1 MNTRQKLATC
11 IAVGGM
17 ALTGMLANNADG
29 AFTIGDA
36 LKKVQSAHSAHAPQ
50 PRTSGTAAVA
60 TTGTAA
66 TTGVS
71 LAEMTS
77 TGTDNFVVS
86 GTTYM
91 WNSGTSIA
99 DMTARYA
106 QDTPQ
111 AFAKRVSDACGDS
124 PSVRA
129 AYLKQV
135 VDTYNRAVRAIKIKA
150 ARTSDLDAHNYAMK
164 VLENN
169 EIGKRDM
176 QTLLDHNTFDYQPR
190 PFPQAVT
197 TGTAVEK

>member
-11 IAVGGM
+11 IAAGGL

-36 LKKVQSAHSAHAPQ
+36 LKKAQSAHSAHAPQ

-91 WNSGTSIA
+91 WNSGTSDA
-99 DMTARYA
+99 DIDARRA

-124 PSVRA
+124 PADRA
-129 AYLKQV
+129 KYLKYI
-135 VDTYNRAVRAIKIKA
+135 VDSYNRYIETGKIQNPRATAVQ
-150 ARTSDLDAHNYAMK
+150 AHNNAMIA
-164 VLENN
+164 LEANK
-169 EIGKRDM
+169 IGKHEM
-176 QTLLDHNTFDYQPR
+176 QTLLDHNVFNNEPR

>member
-1 MNTRQKLATC
+1 MLTRQKLTTC
-11 IAVGGM
+11 IVAGGL

-36 LKKVQSAHSAHAPQ
+36 IKKVQSTRGAHAPQ
-50 PRTSGTAAVA
+50 PVTTGTAAVA

-66 TTGVS
+66 TNGVS

-86 GTTYM
+86 GTTFM

-124 PSVRA
+124 PADRA
-129 AYLKQV
+129 KYLQLV
-135 VDTYNRAVRAIKIKA
+135 LTRYNQYIETGKLQNPRATAIKAHI
-150 ARTSDLDAHNYAMK
+150 DAMTA
-164 VLENN
+164 LEGNQ
-169 EIGKRDM
+169 IGKHDR
-176 QTLLDHNTFDYQPR
+176 QTLIDHNTFDYQPR

-197 TGTAVEK
+197 TGTEVAK